1 MNSKLLKIFLLT
13 FSFLTVVGLNA
24 EGLKVGDQ
32 APDWTLPG
40 TDGKNHKLSEILEHG
55 PVVLAWFP
63 RAFTKGCTVECKN
76 IAENGHLIRQY
87 KVSYFMISADAIEDN
102 KGFGEE
108 NGADFV
114 LLSDTST
121 EVAKAYGVWN
131 DYGFPNRHNI
141 YIGTDGKIL
150 AIQTQVNVR
159 TAAEDIASQLGEL
172 EIPKVT
178 AG

>member
-1 MNSKLLKIFLLT
+1 MALKLARLFVLAT
-13 FSFLTVVGLNA
+13 AVVVALGLNA
-24 EGLKVGDQ
+24 EAIKVGDA

-40 TDGKNHKLSEILEHG
+40 TDGKEHALTELLKDG

-63 RAFTKGCTVECKN
+63 KAYTRGCTLECKN
-76 IAENGHLIRQY
+76 LAEKGHLIREY
-87 KVSYFMISADAIEDN
+87 KVTYFMISADPVEDN

-121 EVAKAYGVWN
+121 DTAKAYGVWN
-131 DYGFPNRHNI
+131 DVGYPNRHNI

-150 AIQTQVNVR
+150 AIEKQVNVT
-159 TAAEDIASQLGEL
+159 TAAEDIAATLGRL
-172 EIPKVT
+172 GVAKVSES
-178 AG
+178 

>member
-1 MNSKLLKIFLLT
+1 MFLKSVRY
-13 FSFLTVVGLNA
+13 FSFLLSLAIVVGINA

-32 APDWTLPG
+32 SPDWTLPG
-40 TDGKNHKLSEILEHG
+40 TDGNDHKLSELLEKG

-63 RAFTKGCTVECKN
+63 KAFTKGCTIECKN
-76 IAENGHLIRQY
+76 LAEKGSLIREYQ
-87 KVSYFMISADAIEDN
+87 VSYFMISADPIEDN
-102 KGFGEE
+102 KEFGES

-121 EVAKAYGVWN
+121 EIAKAYGVWN

-150 AIQTQVNVR
+150 AIETDVDPRN
-159 TAAEDIASQLGEL
+159 AAQNIAAKLKEL
-172 EIPKVT
+172 EVPKV
-178 AG
+178 